1 MTEVPQRKIC
11 RFLRGRSASLVLHVA
26 VVLGLSAGVACGAS
40 DPPERTRVTINDTWR
55 YAPGNMPSAAEVDF
69 DDGTW
74 ERVDLPHTWNA
85 EDAFD
90 KTPGYRRGTGWY
102 RKHLSSVDV
111 APGRRHFV
119 YFEGANQVADV
130 FMNGVHVGRHVGG
143 YTAFVVDVTDEL
155 NPDGPNVL
163 AVRVDNAHDPDIPPL
178 DADFTFYGG
187 IYRDVWYLSTD
198 EVHIDVMDHAAP
210 GIFVDTPEALD
221 SGASVRVRGAVVN
234 ESSSNRTV
242 TVRSEILD
250 NGEQV
255 AGLEFELEIAAG
267 TREPFEVT
275 TPEIPDLKL
284 WSPDSPYLYSVRTDV
299 FEGDRLVDR
308 VTVPLG
314 IRWMTAD
321 GHDGFTLNGK
331 PLRLSGTN
339 RHQDFPG
346 FGNAV
351 PNWVHRKDVSI
362 IKDTGFNFLRL
373 AHYPQDPVV
382 LEETDRQGLV
392 VWEEIP
398 IVNMIT
404 MSDAFDENSESMLV
418 EMIRQHYNH
427 PSILMWGF
435 MNEVMLR
442 VPKPVPA
449 GYYDRLLE
457 LAERLES
464 VVKSEDASRATVMAQ
479 SVGEVYNGKGLS
491 DVTDILGMN
500 LYFGWY
506 YGTLDSLG
514 AFLDRVH
521 AEHPDRPLIIS
532 EYGAGSDERVH
543 TTSPRAFDFSSEHAQ
558 DFHLASFRIIR
569 DRPYLV
575 GSAVWNQFDFG
586 SEGRQDTKNAINQKG
601 LYFFNRTPKD
611 VAYYYQ
617 AALLDKPVLHI
628 ADEWSRRAGS
638 RPEDALQSIRV
649 YTNAPRAE
657 IWVNTNDNPQ
667 GSHAADNHLAT
678 WRVKLKDGPNLV
690 KAAAYGGAK
699 LAVDNTTILYDDRS
713 ALFGS
718 DARSGQVLAV
728 NAGGHYQYVGSDDL
742 VWEADRAYTPGNW
755 GFSGGA
761 PRLVHHRIQGTDDDP
776 IFQAARDGVN
786 DYRFDV
792 ADGNYEVEI
801 LLCETRDDPENRG
814 AFMVSVNGSV
824 VWTDLDL
831 ADSVGLYSTTRRT
844 IDVVATGGKGIEVTF
859 EPAGS
864 STVSGILIRRK

>member
-1 MTEVPQRKIC
+1 MPQKKR
-11 RFLRGRSASLVLHVA
+11 
-26 VVLGLSAGVACGAS
+26 GLSVNGPLVAALLLACGLINSPAAAHVVDS
-40 DPPERTRVTINDTWR
+40 NPGRTRLTINDSWR
-55 YAPGNMPSAAEVDF
+55 YAPGNIPGAAAVDF
-69 DDGTW
+69 DDGSW

-85 EDAFD
+85 QDAFD
-90 KTPGYRRGTGWY
+90 KEPGYRRGTGWY

-130 FMNGVHVGRHVGG
+130 FMNGAHVGRHVGG

-155 NPDGPNVL
+155 NPVGPNVL
-163 AVRVDNAHDPDIPPL
+163 AVRVDNSHDPDIPPL

-198 EVHIDVMDHAAP
+198 DVHIDVMDHASP
-210 GIFVDTPEALD
+210 GVFVDTPQASD
-221 SGASVRVRGAVVN
+221 TAASVRVRGTVVN
-234 ESSSNRTV
+234 ESPKDRTMR
-242 TVRSEILD
+242 VRSQILD
-250 NGEQV
+250 KGEQI
-255 AGLEFELEIAAG
+255 AGFEFELEIASG
-267 TREPFEVT
+267 TSEPFEVT

-299 FEGDRLVDR
+299 FEGDHLVDR

-362 IKDTGFNFLRL
+362 IKNTGFNFVRL

-435 MNEVMLR
+435 MNEVMLQE
-442 VPKPVPA
+442 PKPVPA

-457 LAERLES
+457 LAEHLES
-464 VVKSEDASRATVMAQ
+464 VVKGEDASRATVMAQ

-514 AFLDRVH
+514 TFLDRVH

-543 TTSPRAFDFSSEHAQ
+543 TTSPRAFDFSSEFAQ
-558 DFHLASFRIIR
+558 DFHRASFKAIR
-569 DRPYLV
+569 DRSYRLPPTTMVKNTSYLV
-575 GSAVWNQFDFG
+575 GSAVWNQFEFG
-586 SEGRQDTKNAINQKG
+586 SERRQDTKNAINQKG
-601 LYFFNRTPKD
+601 LYFFDRTPKD
-611 VAYYYQ
+611 VAYYYR

-638 RPEDALQSIRV
+638 RSEDALQPVWVYSNKSIV
-649 YTNAPRAE
+649 E
-657 IWVNTNDNPQ
+657 LWVNGKRQHPRSTTN
-667 GSHAADNHLAT
+667 HFADWTVELRRWTKRNQSSDVRQAHCG
-678 WRVKLKDGPNLV
+678 RGP
-690 KAAAYGGAK
+690 
-699 LAVDNTTILYDDRS
+699 DD
-713 ALFGS
+713 
-718 DARSGQVLAV
+718 
-728 NAGGHYQYVGSDDL
+728 
-742 VWEADRAYTPGNW
+742 
-755 GFSGGA
+755 
-761 PRLVHHRIQGTDDDP
+761 HRI
-776 IFQAARDGVN
+776 R
-786 DYRFDV
+786 
-792 ADGNYEVEI
+792 
-801 LLCETRDDPENRG
+801 
-814 AFMVSVNGSV
+814 
-824 VWTDLDL
+824 
-831 ADSVGLYSTTRRT
+831 
-844 IDVVATGGKGIEVTF
+844 
-859 EPAGS
+859 
-864 STVSGILIRRK
+864 